1 MKKTTQHL
9 KAEDSQPSLT
19 LSITLL
25 SVVIILIV
33 AVIFIN
39 VFSNVEREFISFDF
53 QINATSDGQINWF
66 NQEIAQTT
74 LTNKNSILPV
84 RIEVEQVYICI
95 TNLQNQELVFSSR
108 LNPQTQFNTE
118 YGLFNNIQYIDISAG
133 QTKRIQYMLNFQRF
147 GNEELIRLEEQNLLE
162 VEFRS
167 TQEHNW
173 RGDFAREVCIGNQRY
188 SILE

>member
-1 MKKTTQHL
+1 MKKTTQQL
-9 KAEDSQPSLT
+9 KTEDRQPSLT

-25 SVVIILIV
+25 SLVIILII
-33 AVIFIN
+33 AVIFVNI
-39 VFSNVEREFISFDF
+39 FSNIEREFISFDF
-53 QINATSDGQINWF
+53 QINSTSNGQIDWF

-74 LTNKNSILPV
+74 LTNTNSILPV

-95 TNLQNQELVFSSR
+95 INSQNQELVFSLR

-118 YGLFNNIQYIDISAG
+118 YGLFNNIQYIDIPAG
-133 QTKRIQYMLNFQRF
+133 QTKTIQYMLNLYRF

-162 VEFRS
+162 IEFRS

-173 RGDFAREVCIGNQRY
+173 RGDFAREVCLGNQRY
-188 SILE
+188 SVLE